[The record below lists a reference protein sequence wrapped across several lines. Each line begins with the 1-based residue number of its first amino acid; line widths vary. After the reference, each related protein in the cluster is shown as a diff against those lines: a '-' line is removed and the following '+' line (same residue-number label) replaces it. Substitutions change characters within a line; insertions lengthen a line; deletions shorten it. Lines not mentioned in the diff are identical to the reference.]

1 MCGKKCAAIHK
12 RNGGREGSPCCAQRF
27 LRLASAFATEVRVAF
42 AAATASTVTAGE
54 PGRIRLDSFPRCGPQ
69 CPVVTSKKGMVAAGL
84 ERCSEPPL
92 HYAADAVL
100 PWATTIDR
108 PPSPRPLVGPLVAPS
123 APEPLNRCRIGRN
136 SGRKID
142 RVNGPTDGRIATETT
157 NGRQRPGIAS
167 ARQLTTVEQEPSR
180 CLHSRGDT
188 YGRIKATALP
198 IAPDRGAC
206 PAANP
211 RRAGSS
217 RVARRS
223 PTGAGRVRLVA
234 RNFGPARFSPTIA
247 SADP

>member
-27 LRLASAFATEVRVAF
+27 LRLASAFATEVRVHSRLQPRAPSRPANQGELDLTLSRD
-42 AAATASTVTAGE
+42 AARSA
-54 PGRIRLDSFPRCGPQ
+54 RLSGQ
-69 CPVVTSKKGMVAAGL
+69 KKEWWLLAWNA
-84 ERCSEPPL
+84 CSEPPL

-100 PWATTIDR
+100 PWATTIGR

-142 RVNGPTDGRIATETT
+142 RGNGPTDGRIATETT

-198 IAPDRGAC
+198 IAPDRGA
-206 PAANP
+206 PG
-211 RRAGSS
+211 RAVL
-217 RVARRS
+217 RVARLPAQVGS
-223 PTGAGRVRLVA
+223 GSLRVTLDLPASRPPSRL
-234 RNFGPARFSPTIA
+234 RTHR
-247 SADP
+247 